1 MKRLVVALPVL
12 ALLLGAPRS
21 ATARERAFSL
31 SWDTPEECP
40 DRATVERYVDDV
52 LGAADFGPLAVRAS
66 GAVSRTADA
75 RYAVALELDTGAAQ
89 RSRRSL
95 DAANC
100 EAVSR
105 AAALL
110 IALAIRA
117 RVAPP
122 PAPPPA
128 PAPALPPPVPE
139 PAPTREHHVRGFI
152 GLLTLADFGAIPEA
166 TLGVGVSGGVRW
178 PRLQL
183 ESAVGYFSPR
193 SASAASRSDVG
204 ARFELGTAGARA
216 CPPITVTALW
226 LAPCLG
232 AGVDWV
238 RAPGFGARVTH
249 RPSTWDLIARFGLLG
264 GWDISSIIS
273 AHAEVEGV
281 LPLARP
287 EYEIDGVGDVYRRS
301 PVGVRTGLGVQLQ
314 F

>member
-1 MKRLVVALPVL
+1 VKRSVVASAVL
-12 ALLLGAPRS
+12 ALLLGVPRS
-21 ATARERAFSL
+21 ATASERAFSL
-31 SWDTPEECP
+31 SWDAPEECP
-40 DRATVERYVDDV
+40 DATTVERYVDEV
-52 LGAADFGPLAVRAS
+52 LGDANFKPLAVRAS
-66 GAVSRTADA
+66 GAVSRTSDA

-89 RSRRSL
+89 PSRRSL

-122 PAPPPA
+122 PEPPPPPA
-128 PAPALPPPVPE
+128 PPPPVPRPE
-139 PAPTREHHVRGFI
+139 PTREQHVRGFI
-152 GLLTLADFGAIPEA
+152 GLITLADFGAIPGA
-166 TLGVGVSGGVRW
+166 TLGVGVSGGARW

-183 ESAVGYFSPR
+183 ESSIGYFAPR

-204 ARFELGTAGARA
+204 ARFELGSAGARA
-216 CPPITVTALW
+216 CTPITVTALW
-226 LAPCLG
+226 VAPCLG

-273 AHAEVEGV
+273 ARAEVEGV

-301 PVGVRTGLGVQLQ
+301 AVGVRTGLGVQLQ

>member
-1 MKRLVVALPVL
+1 VKRSVVGLAVL
-12 ALLLGAPRS
+12 ALVLGVPRLANAS
-21 ATARERAFSL
+21 ERAFAL
-31 SWDTPEECP
+31 SWSAPDECP
-40 DRATVERYVDDV
+40 DGATVEGYVDEV
-52 LGAADFGPLAVRAS
+52 LGDANFAPLAVHAS
-66 GAVSRTADA
+66 GAVSRTSDA
-75 RYAVALELDTGAAQ
+75 RYAVALELDTSAAQ
-89 RSRRSL
+89 PSRRSL

-117 RVAPP
+117 RAVPP
-122 PAPPPA
+122 SPA
-128 PAPALPPPVPE
+128 PAPLAAPE
-139 PAPTREHHVRGFI
+139 PRRSAHTRGFL
-152 GLLTLADFGAIPEA
+152 GVLTLADVGSIPAA
-166 TLGVGVSGGVRW
+166 TLGVAVTGGVRW

-183 ESAVGYFSPR
+183 ESTIGYFAPR
-193 SASAASRSDVG
+193 SKSAADRSDVG

-216 CPPITVTALW
+216 CAPITATALW

-238 RAPGFGARVTH
+238 RAPGFGARATR
-249 RPSTWDLIARFGLLG
+249 RPSTWDLIARFGLLA

-273 AHAEVEGV
+273 ARVEVEGV

-287 EYEIDGVGDVYRRS
+287 EYEVDGVGDVYRRS
-301 PVGVRTGLGVQLQ
+301 AVGVRGGVGLQLQ